1 MGERR
6 STTRSR
12 DLGTELTRIRKAAGL
27 DAKVLAEK
35 LGWPGSKLSRI
46 EQGKQGI
53 EDIELVAL
61 LTVCDALG
69 DNMTRLL
76 TLNRESSQANWLQ
89 MFERRPSSHARTL
102 DIEIARGTALTYYA
116 FGLLPGMVQT
126 EGYMR
131 ALIRPAEDEA
141 IARRLARQKMLR
153 GPRSMTATFFIE
165 EQVLRRP
172 VGGPA
177 VMHDQLLRLV
187 FLSHWRRVSIR
198 VVPTSAGTHAAVDGG
213 FFLLD
218 NSEDRPIVHLET
230 KIARIWLEDPAKVA
244 VYREAAAE
252 LTDVALSE
260 GASREFLTLMAD
272 DYGRSL
278 ETHD

>member
-12 DLGTELTRIRKAAGL
+12 DLGTELARIRKAAGL

-61 LTVCDALG
+61 LSVCDALG
-69 DNMTRLL
+69 DNL
-76 TLNRESSQANWLQ
+76 TWLITLSRESSQASWLQ
-89 MFERRPSSHARTL
+89 MFGNRPTGYARTL
-102 DIEIARGTALTYYA
+102 DIEIGRATALVYYA
-116 FGLLPGMVQT
+116 FGLIPGMAQT

-141 IARRLARQKMLR
+141 IARRLARQEILR

-172 VGGPA
+172 VGGAA
-177 VMHDQLLRLV
+177 VMHDQMLRLV
-187 FLSHWRRVSIR
+187 FLSQWRRVSIR
-198 VVPTSAGTHAAVDGG
+198 VVPTSAGAHIAIDGG

-218 NSEDRPIVHLET
+218 NREERPIVHLET
-230 KIARIWLEDPAKVA
+230 KVARIWLEDPAHIA
-244 VYREAAAE
+244 VYRDAAAD
-252 LTDVALSE
+252 LASVALSE
-260 GASREFLTLMAD
+260 DASREFLSQMAD
-272 DYGRSL
+272 EYGRSMR
-278 ETHD
+278 